1 MSLSTTPRARSATNT
16 GWFKHEVV
24 NAVHLCLRLPLR
36 IPMSGHCRPPSGR
49 SGESALAC
57 CGMIDVCM
65 WAAPISSAPNETARG
80 VARWGKRAR
89 RSACVVSRRD
99 WPTAAHGSAQLTRM
113 ASTGG
118 VLWVALGGMVH
129 HVVVQ
134 KRMVAVAGVRG
145 LHMQMPATRF
155 VPRCMWDRE
164 HRAYCS
170 GGLGVVGR

>member
-1 MSLSTTPRARSATNT
+1 M
-16 GWFKHEVV
+16 G
-24 NAVHLCLRLPLR
+24 LR

-65 WAAPISSAPNETARG
+65 WAAVISSARLRG
-80 VARWGKRAR
+80 EWLVGKKAR
-89 RSACVVSRRD
+89 RSACVLSRRD
-99 WPTAAHGSAQLTRM
+99 LPTAAHGSAQLTRM

>member
-1 MSLSTTPRARSATNT
+1 MPAAAAAHPDERALQTPQRPIWRVCAGVLWHDRR
-16 GWFKHEVV
+16 
-24 NAVHLCLRLPLR
+24 VHVGGADFQRQ
-36 IPMSGHCRPPSGR
+36 
-49 SGESALAC
+49 
-57 CGMIDVCM
+57 
-65 WAAPISSAPNETARG
+65 TARG

-145 LHMQMPATRF
+145 LHMQMRATRF

-164 HRAYCS
+164 HGAYCS